1 MILQLI
7 GARIRDLR
15 KSKGLSQEKLGEM
28 IDSKYS
34 YIGRLEKGQIN
45 CSILTLEKI
54 AHALEV
60 EIEDLFNYSP
70 LDKHSKSE
78 KMKEIVELCLGRD
91 EAGLDRVITVVKM
104 IK

>member
-7 GARIRDLR
+7 GAKIRDLR

-28 IDSKYS
+28 INSKYS

-45 CSILTLEKI
+45 CSILTLEKV
-54 AHALEV
+54 ANALEV
-60 EIEDLFNYSP
+60 QFEDLFDYNHLNAY
-70 LDKHSKSE
+70 SKSA
-78 KMKEIVELCLGRD
+78 KMKEIMEMCLERD
-91 EAGLDRVITVVKM
+91 EDGLERVITVVKM

>member
-7 GARIRDLR
+7 GARIRDIR
-15 KSKGLSQEKLGEM
+15 KSKGFSQEKLGEM

-54 AHALEV
+54 ARALEV
-60 EIEDLFNYSP
+60 EIEDLFDYSP
-70 LDKHSKSE
+70 LAKYRKSK
-78 KMKEIVELCLGRD
+78 KMMEIVEMCLKRD
-91 EAGLDRVITVVKM
+91 AERLDRVITVIKM